1 MVSSSIAAWRH
12 RWRCV
17 SQYTPPHH
25 IKVDGSRM
33 ADRFVGFQG
42 EWFQPIRR
50 AIDEHIEEKVLLE
63 SSSSGEKVLERKNC
77 CG

>member
-1 MVSSSIAAWRH
+1 
-12 RWRCV
+12 
-17 SQYTPPHH
+17 
-25 IKVDGSRM
+25 M
-33 ADRFVGFQG
+33 ADRVVGFQG